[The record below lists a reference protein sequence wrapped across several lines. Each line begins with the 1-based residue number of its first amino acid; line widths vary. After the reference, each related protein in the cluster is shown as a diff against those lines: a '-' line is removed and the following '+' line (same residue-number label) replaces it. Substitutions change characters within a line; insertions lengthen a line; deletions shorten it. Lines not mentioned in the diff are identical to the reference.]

1 MIPPAQRAR
10 EYILGLIDALCSFP
24 LLKNSSPYAMKRRDA
39 LAQEKGHR
47 INDRVV
53 SPVALQKSDR

>member
-1 MIPPAQRAR
+1 MILPAQRAL
-10 EYILGLIDALCSFP
+10 EYTLRLIAALCSFP
-24 LLKNSSPYAMKRRDA
+24 LFQNDTPYAMKRRDA

-53 SPVALQKSDR
+53 SPVALQEID